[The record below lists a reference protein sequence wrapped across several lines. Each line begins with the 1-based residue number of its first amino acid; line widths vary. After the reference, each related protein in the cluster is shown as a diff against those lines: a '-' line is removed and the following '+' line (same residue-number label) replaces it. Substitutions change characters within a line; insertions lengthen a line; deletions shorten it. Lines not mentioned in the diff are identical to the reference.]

1 MYRAPLKPPPLYPPL
16 PIPNGRRKEGG
27 KREKREIDRKRGA
40 KSQKGSGNRTIFKST
55 HRSHPTFFPL
65 PQKRNGRKGG
75 RRRKSCA
82 TRGKKPISGE
92 KIATAAG
99 RTRRICARRCAV
111 APAVARNAA
120 REEEEPTT
128 GIHPPT
134 AICTCQTKRTRARDL
149 SPTDLTPLLCSFYGR
164 DYGVR
169 WRALSQKLVAPRL
182 AHWNT
187 SRLSRQVGRRVTV
200 NRLSNAKLGVRSLS
214 PLRFRFDSAGWSRS
228 PDLEEGNDAVDLIF
242 FQRSW
247 ILRNELLGKRV
258 FLPLSFYSKRVT
270 SSLDDKLN
278 VDRIFHFSFDI
289 IIIPGR
295 GRAWKR
301 TIMAAR

>member
-27 KREKREIDRKRGA
+27 KREKREIDRERGA

-55 HRSHPTFFPL
+55 HRSHPTFFLSPKNETGEKEEGDGRVARREARSRF
-65 PQKRNGRKGG
+65 QGRKL
-75 RRRKSCA
+75 RRRPVE
-82 TRGKKPISGE
+82 RGAS
-92 KIATAAG
+92 
-99 RTRRICARRCAV
+99 ARGGVQLHLRSHAMRV
-111 APAVARNAA
+111 ST

-214 PLRFRFDSAGWSRS
+214 PLRFRFDSPGWSRS
-228 PDLEEGNDAVDLIF
+228 PYFETSW
-242 FQRSW
+242 RSW
-247 ILRNELLGKRV
+247 ISKKGMTQWIWYFSKHLG
-258 FLPLSFYSKRVT
+258 FWGTSF
-270 SSLDDKLN
+270 
-278 VDRIFHFSFDI
+278 
-289 IIIPGR
+289 
-295 GRAWKR
+295 
-301 TIMAAR
+301 